1 MGSTP
6 RTFLMLGSG
15 EFEPWVERVERA
27 ALALATGDG
36 SVLVVPTASAADG
49 RDVFD
54 RWGRMGLD
62 HYGSLGIPARV
73 LPVETRDDAMRDD
86 LAEEVDRASMVFF
99 SGGKPQRLASVVVG
113 TPFWSAVLQAV
124 DRGAVYGGCSA
135 GAMAA
140 SQSRDQRAARGG
152 VGTGWVFGLGLVPHV
167 SFGVHWDRVR
177 FVPGIRPFVMSRI
190 PHDTWFVGID
200 ERTATLGDG
209 VRWEVFG
216 AGTVTVRHARST
228 VTYAAGRTFETSDG
242 VGAR

>member
-1 MGSTP
+1 MGSAQ

-15 EFEPWVERVERA
+15 EFEPWVEEAERA
-27 ALALATGDG
+27 ALARATGDG
-36 SVLVVPTASAADG
+36 SVIVLPTASAAEG

-62 HYGSLGIPARV
+62 HYRTLDIPARV

-86 LAEEVDRASMVFF
+86 LAAEIGRASMVFF
-99 SGGKPQRLASVVVG
+99 SGGKPQHLASVVVG
-113 TPFWSAVLQAV
+113 TSLWSAVLAAV
-124 DRGAVYGGCSA
+124 DRGAVYAGCSA

-140 SQSRDQRAARGG
+140 SQSRDQRAERGG

-177 FVPGIRPFVMSRI
+177 FVPGMRPFVMSRI
-190 PHDTWFVGID
+190 PHDAWFVGID

-216 AGTVTVRHARST
+216 TGTVTVRHARST
-228 VTYAAGRTFETSDG
+228 VTYRAGRSFQTLDAG
-242 VGAR
+242 GAR